1 MVCIITTF
9 FIYYDRWIFMRIFYT
24 MQLDQGRSDFGTEQ
38 MKICKNNLI
47 NNNLTKKSRNFQCL
61 LLSSQNDIIYVT
73 DDINHIITVYIYI
86 IYTIY

>member
-47 NNNLTKKSRNFQCL
+47 NNNLTKKSRNF
-61 LLSSQNDIIYVT
+61 
-73 DDINHIITVYIYI
+73 
-86 IYTIY
+86 